1 LPVVNQQKQVVG
13 LITDNDL
20 QRSGLKINLSLLR
33 KMTPAERQA
42 RLATLQTTA
51 TRSVMTQPVITVG
64 QSDSLATAIQLIYA
78 NQLKRLPVVDQA
90 GQLIGMVTRSDILRE
105 IAFADAAR
113 LVNQKQ
119 FFDWAANIRTIEL
132 EPVTLLPATMLL
144 AVAIERLQAQG
155 QKRAVVTD
163 EAGKVVGIITESD
176 LWSRVHQP
184 AHSAAAADVDA
195 PPQQELSASSA
206 CLATIMTTPVITVQQ
221 DSRACD
227 AIRLLILHQI
237 KRLPVLDPTGRVL
250 GLVGRA
256 GLFNRLLTDTVTAIS
271 K

>member
-1 LPVVNQQKQVVG
+1 
-13 LITDNDL
+13 
-20 QRSGLKINLSLLR
+20 
-33 KMTPAERQA
+33 
-42 RLATLQTTA
+42 
-51 TRSVMTQPVITVG
+51 
-64 QSDSLATAIQLIYA
+64 
-78 NQLKRLPVVDQA
+78 
-90 GQLIGMVTRSDILRE
+90 MVTRSDILRE
-105 IAFADAAR
+105 IAFADAA
-113 LVNQKQ
+113 LFVHQKQ
-119 FFDWAANIRTIEL
+119 FFDWAATIRTIEL
-132 EPVTLLPATMLL
+132 ESVTLLPATMLL

-184 AHSAAAADVDA
+184 AYSAEVAAVDAHPQPEHSA
-195 PPQQELSASSA
+195 A

-227 AIRLLILHQI
+227 AIRLLIMHQI

-256 GLFNRLLTDTVTAIS
+256 GLFNRLLTDTVSAIN